1 MNSTRKISIVKLD
14 NKYYIYTLAIKSDNI
29 YDKLCRWWGEFNT
42 FQEVY
47 DKYLEKLNEYDS
59 LDADCN
65 VMRKSK
71 LLKIKNKIISGK

>member
-1 MNSTRKISIVKLD
+1 MNSIRKISIVKLD
-14 NKYYIYTLAIKSDNI
+14 NKYYIYTPAIKSDNM